1 MKNITLKNED
11 TDLVINLDVYEDW
24 SEINLEKYFNI
35 IDIISK
41 KDQLDDLSFF
51 IEMIKIISKNEI
63 SKDILDIPISEF
75 DKLTSIVN
83 NFNLTNIKDTLPD
96 VVTIDGVNYVIK
108 KNLSNLTISEMVWI
122 KNYEKDFKN
131 TTDKLLSKLVIL
143 LRPGYQKDDKWIQ
156 KPYDNDLFE
165 ERKKLFL
172 KKLSPV
178 EAIPIINFF
187 LTGK

>member
-51 IEMIKIISKNEI
+51 IEMIKIISNNV
-63 SKDILDIPISEF
+63 SDDILDIPISEF
-75 DKLTSIVN
+75 DKLTLIVN

-96 VVTIDGVNYVIK
+96 VVTIDDVNYVIK

-131 TTDKLLSKLVIL
+131 SSDRLLSKLVIL
-143 LRPGYQKDDKWIQ
+143 LRPGYEKDGRWIQ
-156 KPYDNDLFE
+156 KPYDNDLYE
-165 ERKKLFL
+165 NRKELFL
-172 KKLSPV
+172 KRLSPV